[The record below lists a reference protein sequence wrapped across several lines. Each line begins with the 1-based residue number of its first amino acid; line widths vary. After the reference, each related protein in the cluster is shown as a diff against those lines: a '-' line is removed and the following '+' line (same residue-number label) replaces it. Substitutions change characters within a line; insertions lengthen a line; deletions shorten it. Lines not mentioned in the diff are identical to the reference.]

1 MVGGIATQNTVY
13 TSTDGGHTW
22 THQAGSSNGAS
33 YSISCVN
40 ATICYAGNGSGLIQA
55 TTNGGISWNSLITGY
70 TTNQNLNAVACPVLN
85 TCYAV
90 GNYNIPD
97 GNGGNTA
104 LTQVVITVDGG
115 KTWQNQIYLDTANNQ
130 VINGILNSISCP
142 SATTCFAV
150 GSDGKGNG
158 LILKTSD
165 SAHTWSSYTNAAMAS
180 VGFNSV
186 ACASI
191 TTCYAIT
198 ETSVF
203 ATTNG
208 GTSWNQLTNNL
219 ILNTQSQSIKCP
231 TALNCFIVTN
241 TSAFSGG
248 AIVATTDG
256 GSSWVTQ
263 TVPINTL
270 LFDISC
276 PATSTCFVVGP
287 GIVLKTV
294 DGGSHWNINQSLD
307 STAGLEK
314 IACADTL
321 NCSALGTF
329 GGFTTSTNDGGN
341 SWYRQA
347 SFFYQYQ
354 SFGGQGVS
362 CVSSSNPSS
371 PQCFAV
377 GDESNIVASSPN
389 GYVYYLPALANQAS
403 GFTTYLTF
411 QNIGN
416 GPANIHDFSFDQAG
430 NLIPFNYST
439 TYCTS
444 LPLQGECFE
453 SNLFPPSTTGNAVIV
468 SNQPLNIIIS
478 EATPYG
484 ASAYSISSGANDS
497 LIMPVALNNASGG
510 FTSQYNIFNGA
521 SIPTTATLLFYNN
534 DGTPVSGASQTLT
547 LGAYGSLVVDQS
559 KSSALP
565 SGFSGWAQL
574 SAVPGSLLTAQVL
587 EQNPNSNFV
596 ALTTAASQPQT
607 TLYAPAIFNKT
618 FGGFVTGANIVN
630 PSASAVNVTVTYYDH
645 TGAATTTT
653 PFTLNAH
660 AVQPIYQGASSG
672 GNGLPSPNG
681 LPTNYYG
688 SAKVTSSG
696 SGVVMLVNEGGGTT
710 ASGNARSGVYLA
722 LALNTSSA
730 SNSVALPVMANGGF
744 NYTTGTTIL
753 NTSASTVNGSIQ
765 YYNTDGSVQGIPH
778 TFTIAPNAS
787 FALYQGDPAQS
798 LPSTFFGS
806 AIITQSS
813 GPTGSLVVTTNAQ
826 SSSFFYTYT
835 EPNL

>member
-1 MVGGIATQNTVY
+1 
-13 TSTDGGHTW
+13 
-22 THQAGSSNGAS
+22 
-33 YSISCVN
+33 
-40 ATICYAGNGSGLIQA
+40 LIQA
-55 TTNGGISWNSLITGY
+55 TNNGGISWNSLLTGY
-70 TTNQNLNAVACPVLN
+70 STNQNLDGVACPVLN

-90 GNYNIPD
+90 GNYNVPD

-104 LTQVVITVDGG
+104 LTQVVTTVDGG
-115 KTWQNQIYLDTANNQ
+115 KTWQSQIYLDTTNNQ
-130 VINGILNSISCP
+130 VITGMLTSISCP
-142 SATTCFAV
+142 SVTTCFTV
-150 GSDGKGNG
+150 GSDNRGGG

-165 SAHTWSSYTNAAMAS
+165 SAHTWSKYSNAAMANAS
-180 VGFNSV
+180 FNSV

-191 TTCYAIT
+191 TTCYAISSAT
-198 ETSVF
+198 VF
-203 ATTNG
+203 ATTDG
-208 GTSWNQLTNNL
+208 GISWNQLTNNL

-276 PATSTCFVVGP
+276 PATNTCFVVGS
-287 GIVLKTV
+287 GIVLKTA

-307 STAGLEK
+307 PNSGLEK

-321 NCSALGTF
+321 NCSALGTS
-329 GGFTTSTNDGGN
+329 GNFTTSTNDGGN

-347 SFFYQYQ
+347 SFFNQ
-354 SFGGQGVS
+354 FFNGQGVS
-362 CVSSSNPSS
+362 CVPSSNPTS

-377 GDESNIVASSPN
+377 GDQSNIIASSPN
-389 GYVYYLPALANQAS
+389 SYVYYLPALANQAS

-416 GPANIHDFSFDQAG
+416 GPANIHDFTFDQAG
-430 NLIPFNYST
+430 NLILLNYFSAS
-439 TYCTS
+439 YCYS
-444 LPLQGECFE
+444 LALQGECFE
-453 SNLFPPSTTGNAVIV
+453 PNPLTAGSTGNAVIV
-468 SNQPLNIIIS
+468 SDQPLNIIIA
-478 EATPYG
+478 EATTYG
-484 ASAYSISSGANDS
+484 ASAYSISSGANDT
-497 LIMPVALNNASGG
+497 LIMPIALNNASGG
-510 FTSQYNIFNGA
+510 FTSQFNIFNGA
-521 SIPTTATLLFYNN
+521 SIPTTATLQFYNN
-534 DGTPVSGASQTLT
+534 DGSLVSAATQTLT
-547 LGAYGSLVVDQS
+547 LGAYGSLVVDQANI
-559 KSSALP
+559 SALP
-565 SGFSGWAQL
+565 SGYSGWAQL
-574 SAVPGSLLTAQVL
+574 TAMPGSLLTAQVL

-596 ALTTAASQPQT
+596 ALTTATSQPQT
-607 TLYAPAIFNKT
+607 MLYAPAIFNKT

-630 PSASAVNVTVTYYDH
+630 PSASAISVTVTYYDH
-645 TGAATTTT
+645 TGTATTTP

-660 AVQPIYQGASSG
+660 AVQPIYQGANSG
-672 GNGLPSPNG
+672 SNGLPSPNG

-722 LALNTSSA
+722 LAPNTSTA
-730 SNSVALPVMANGGF
+730 SNTVALPVMANGGF
-744 NYTTGTTIL
+744 KYTTGTTIL
-753 NTSASTVNGSIQ
+753 NTSASSVNGTIQ
-765 YYNTDGSVQGIPH
+765 YYNTDGSAQGAAHP
-778 TFTIAPNAS
+778 FTIAPYAS

-798 LPSTFFGS
+798 LPNTFFGS

-813 GPTGSLVVTTNAQ
+813 GPTGSLVATTNAQ